1 MELAVLMSEKEIS
14 KLAGALAKAATSL
27 AIVATPELQAA
38 MNTAVVD
45 AYNEL
50 QCAFESQASV
60 IKNTLSIAQACSR
73 RLPLD
78 DYPDSE
84 LVAARNSLRHMAC
97 VESRAG
103 NNAEFWRLEFANRYL
118 DAQIRARG
126 IRL

>member
-1 MELAVLMSEKEIS
+1 MNEKISLLAT
-14 KLAGALAKAATSL
+14 ALAMAATSL
-27 AIVATPELQAA
+27 AMAATPEGQAA
-38 MNTAVVD
+38 MNAKV
-45 AYNEL
+45 AE
-50 QCAFESQASV
+50 AFNNLEWEFDHQASV

-84 LVAARNSLRHMAC
+84 LLAARHSLRHMAC

-103 NNAEFWRLEFANRYL
+103 NNGEFWRLEFASRYL
-118 DAQIRARG
+118 DAQIKERG